1 MKKTLV
7 LIICLA
13 TILTSFSFVSCGKTL
28 KYKDGNYYCSQN
40 GVTYKEVSFEYF
52 PVAIGE
58 KYAKLNNML
67 ETEEIEL
74 FEIQGADPEKWLS
87 TENGTLY
94 CAIDEKIPTMNE
106 MGVDRI
112 VLCYE
117 GAVVMA
123 LATITDKADVAYIL
137 DSFNSGNA
145 LERPIGNESE
155 SVYRLRMTSADY
167 SWLYYNLS
175 YLEYSEDIVECDYP
189 SDMNSYTYRDVDD
202 SVKINEFNE
211 YECWYAVSSKSEEN
225 KYIDIAVK
233 SNTHY
238 TTVTKPNGD
247 GTFTDYVRFV
257 FSSAESTEECV
268 ETIIKNYSNGSMT
281 AGALHEALDE
291 PDKSEKINIIEYNYG
306 KYFIYDRITGKCV
319 NVDERIFNYREGK
332 VDAEDQPGE
341 NV

>member
-1 MKKTLV
+1 MKKILA
-7 LIICLA
+7 LIICFA
-13 TILTSFSFVSCGKTL
+13 TILTSLSFVSCGKTL
-28 KYKDGNYYCSQN
+28 HYKDGNYYCSQN

-58 KYAKLNNML
+58 KYAKLKD
-67 ETEEIEL
+67 TQTGKEIEL

-106 MGVDRI
+106 MKVDRI

-117 GAVVMA
+117 GVVVMA
-123 LATITDKADVAYIL
+123 LATITDEVDVAYIL
-137 DSFNSGNA
+137 GRFNNGNV
-145 LERPIGNESE
+145 LERPLGNESE
-155 SVYRLRMTSADY
+155 SVYRLRMTSDDY
-167 SWLYYNLS
+167 SWIYYNLS
-175 YLEYSEDIVECDYP
+175 YMEYAEDITECDYP
-189 SDMNSYTYRDVDD
+189 TDMNTYVYRDVDD
-202 SVKINEFNE
+202 SVKINEFSE
-211 YECWYAVSSKSEEN
+211 YECWYAVSSKSEES
-225 KYIDIAVK
+225 KYIDIAQK
-233 SNTHY
+233 SGTHY

-257 FSSAESTEECV
+257 FSSAQSTEECV
-268 ETIIKNYSNGSMT
+268 ETIVKNYKNGSMT
-281 AGALHEALDE
+281 EGALHDALDE
-291 PDKSEKINIIEYNYG
+291 PDKSERINIVEYNYG

-332 VDAEDQPGE
+332 VEAEDQPGE